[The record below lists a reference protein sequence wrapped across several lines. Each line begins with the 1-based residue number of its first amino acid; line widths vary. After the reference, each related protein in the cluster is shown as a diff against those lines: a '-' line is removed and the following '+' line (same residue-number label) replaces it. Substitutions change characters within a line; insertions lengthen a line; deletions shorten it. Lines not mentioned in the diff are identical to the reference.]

1 MMPSALLQQPPFC
14 LPPGSEPGA
23 AGAAI
28 VASFRWL
35 ATAPAPLATA
45 YAIAM
50 RICGIAGEDP
60 LHRAGMAA
68 ARDIDAGIGAGCDNG
83 YHNRRH
89 FCEVVLC
96 ALFLAQLAQLAQREQ
111 ALVVLAALL
120 HDFHHDG
127 RPNGRPFRLEQQS
140 LAAARPYLQ
149 DAGVG
154 LAEQVALST
163 LVLAT
168 DSARGVPM
176 ARCCHGWHS
185 GHMMPPPAPPLPQ
198 LDNLV
203 LLPRLALMAALLAEA
218 DVLPSVALT
227 IAHADVTT
235 ARLESEWGMTLGPR
249 SKVEFIDR
257 YIGDFQV
264 ARFFL
269 PNLRAVRRISVQRAG
284 MQGGSVA

>member
-1 MMPSALLQQPPFC
+1 MMPPALLQQPPFR
-14 LPPGSEPGA
+14 LPAGSEPA
-23 AGAAI
+23 AVGAAI
-28 VASFRWL
+28 VTSFDWF

-50 RICGIAGEDP
+50 QVCGIPGDDP

-68 ARDIDAGIGAGCDNG
+68 ARDIDTGIGAGCDNG
-83 YHNRRH
+83 YHNHRH

-96 ALFLAQLAQLAQREQ
+96 ALFLAQLVQLARREQ

-127 RPNGRPFRLEQQS
+127 RPNGQPFRLELRS
-140 LAAARPYLQ
+140 VAAARPYLQ
-149 DAGVG
+149 EAGVD
-154 LAEQVALST
+154 LAEQAALST

-168 DSARGVPM
+168 DSARGVPL

-185 GHMMPPPAPPLPQ
+185 GDMMPPPESPLPQ
-198 LDNLV
+198 LDSLI
-203 LLPRLALMAALLAEA
+203 LLPRLALMAVLLTEA

-227 IAHADVTT
+227 MAHADVTT
-235 ARLESEWGMTLGPR
+235 ARLESEWGTTLGPR

-257 YIGDFQV
+257 YIGEFQV

-269 PNLRAVRRISVQRAG
+269 PNLREVRRISLQRACLR
-284 MQGGSVA
+284 